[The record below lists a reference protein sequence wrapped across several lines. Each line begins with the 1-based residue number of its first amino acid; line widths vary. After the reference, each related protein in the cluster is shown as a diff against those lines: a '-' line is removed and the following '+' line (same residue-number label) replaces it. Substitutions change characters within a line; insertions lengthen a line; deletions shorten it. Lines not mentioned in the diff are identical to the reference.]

1 MDRVSTYSAAG
12 ADIIRPPFPG
22 YEKNREQRREK
33 VSAKLSRYL
42 YKSNVRP
49 KELSLRAAKAAWQ
62 SVTPAA
68 IGGAVLCTAEKRI
81 PTTSLRTGLGMTTG
95 GILPPVIISIYR
107 QRRYHNFPLSS
118 FNCPLSIVN
127 FGTEILSL
135 HIHFKTAPSFYWLL
149 FFCTHCGMIRN
160 VE

>member
-1 MDRVSTYSAAG
+1 MKAG
-12 ADIIRPPFPG
+12 DGVA
-22 YEKNREQRREK
+22 
-33 VSAKLSRYL
+33 SRYL

-68 IGGAVLCTAEKRI
+68 IGGAVLCTAGKRI

-107 QRRYHNFPLSS
+107 QRRYHNFQLSS
-118 FNCPLSIVN
+118 FIFQLIILNYQLSIVN
-127 FGTEILSL
+127 SL
-135 HIHFKTAPSFYWLL
+135 NDAVKTFSVLGGDGGGFFRGNAPNFP
-149 FFCTHCGMIRN
+149 
-160 VE
+160 